1 VLFPLSLALAMGATG
16 PFVGL
21 TSDALLGADGGVCLA
36 TGYCTAPEAG
46 GGAAPPGG
54 LMYLALGLVGT
65 GIAVLRTE
73 RRSRTPEP

>member
-1 VLFPLSLALAMGATG
+1 V
-16 PFVGL
+16 
-21 TSDALLGADGGVCLA
+21 SDALLGTDQGVCLA
-36 TGYCTAPEAG
+36 TGYCAAPAPGRG
-46 GGAAPPGG
+46 GAPPGG